1 MNALNALNI
10 HLFSSIVF
18 CTLVMIGL
26 VASTKRPEWGEYVIA
41 VFCCIQIVTAFVIKF
56 G

>member
-1 MNALNALNI
+1 MTALNI
-10 HLFSSIVF
+10 HLFLSIVF
-18 CTLVMIGL
+18 CTVVMIGL

-41 VFCCIQIVTAFVIKF
+41 AFCCIQIVTAFLIKF